1 MVEMFFS
8 FRYYSQLFR
17 IKPIMVQEVYGL
29 LKGFTKQGKGVIVRE
44 GKFFCSHIDDTQFGV
59 YLELSTCIEQLKNLL
74 DSYKNQHFGYTLILS
89 SQESIVDNNA
99 LLSKLIHY
107 YPYQGSIWC
116 NPEIKEHLSYFFDI
130 EEEGYEGRFFALKE
144 LKKQGEKNTI
154 FLLPEEEESLQKFFQ
169 KPEKCTIFINQNAIF
184 LSHLISTFIQK
195 QKENSIHCIRLP
207 FGITSCGIGRLFLSL
222 EQYLLEEEKK
232 KLSYLMPQWYRSFVS
247 KALLELSIEVFQRVF
262 QRLTEKIEIEE
273 GKLYLFLENIH
284 LASPQIFPFL
294 VSLIEKLQ
302 QHPQVHIIGTSTT
315 KHHLL
320 FLQPLNPQCITI
332 QKNRG
337 TEKNRTLTSSSD
349 ILMYWYLV
357 YVLKDFF
364 PPSLCQDIIQKT
376 TILSEQTIENTLFH
390 LVQEGFLFSKE
401 VPYAPEELL
410 MPLILKDLEKEKTK
424 LQTSLTTILKNH
436 ISSGQILPSGTLLRK
451 LLHFQI
457 PIPQD
462 LLIQSIIQDLYDE
475 IEEELSFLKQEGHI
489 DALLPEKDRYALEYI
504 ITTSTH
510 LFSGNEHSIKS
521 ALSFPLPEQYPSSW
535 YESFAYTNRA
545 LLELAFYKKED
556 ALLHIKQALLE
567 GQRRIPDFLLSRIYR
582 VFALV
587 ELQHEH
593 IQEALEY
600 ISFSIET
607 AKNSSLLPERF
618 RTFFYAAV
626 ISFLYGNYSRALYYL
641 TQSKMLAEEAHL
653 SEWLKTCIFLEG
665 RIYFETGMYRQAY
678 HTFSQIEESEGAEL
692 WMYRTKTYLHNQ
704 TNIGQIQ
711 KNEKGFFQIEAAFFK
726 GLYEEVQAATEILE
740 GAFQKESFLYTEQ
753 PDREQSFAHVE
764 VLLAPRQHLM
774 AKLTSGYTILAS
786 YKAHQLDI
794 KTAISQMEEVLASCV
809 SEFDGPFEMM
819 NLSLYIELLKDSS
832 PNLLDFDTALSKA
845 FKRLQTRASR
855 IDDYTLREA
864 YLYQSYWN
872 GRLMEAAKERK
883 LC

>member
-1 MVEMFFS
+1 MLEMFFS

-17 IKPIMVQEVYGL
+17 IKPTMVQEVYGL
-29 LKGFTKQGKGVIVRE
+29 LKGFTQQGKGVVGRE

-59 YLELSTCIEQLKNLL
+59 YLELTTCIEQLKILL

-99 LLSKLIHY
+99 LLSKLIHS

-116 NPEIKEHLSYFFDI
+116 NPEIKEHLSYFFEI
-130 EEEGYEGRFFALKE
+130 EENEYEGKFFFLKE
-144 LKKQGEKNTI
+144 RKKQIEKNI
-154 FLLPEEEESLQKFFQ
+154 ISLLPAEEESFQKFFQ
-169 KPEKCTIFINQNAIF
+169 KPEKCTIFINQNSIF
-184 LSHLISTFIQK
+184 LSYLVSTFIQK
-195 QKENSIHCIRLP
+195 QKENSAHCIRVP
-207 FGITSCGIGRLFLSL
+207 FGITSGGIGRLYLSL
-222 EQYLLEEEKK
+222 EQYLQEEEKK
-232 KLSYLMPQWYRSFVS
+232 KLSYLMPQLYRSFVS
-247 KALLELSIEVFQRVF
+247 KALLERSTELFYQVF
-262 QRLTEKIEIEE
+262 QRLTETIEIKQEE
-273 GKLYLFLENIH
+273 LYLFLENIH

-302 QHPQVHIIGTSTT
+302 HHPRVHIIGTSTT
-315 KHHLL
+315 KHNLL
-320 FLQPLNPQCITI
+320 FLQPLNPQGITI
-332 QKNRG
+332 QKNIWI
-337 TEKNRTLTSSSD
+337 EKDRTILSSSD
-349 ILMYWYLV
+349 IVMYWYLV

-364 PPSLCQDIIQKT
+364 PPSLCQDIIRKT
-376 TILSEQTIENTLFH
+376 TMLSEQTIENTLSH
-390 LVQEGFLFSKE
+390 LVQEGLLFAKE

-410 MPLILKDLEKEKTK
+410 MPLILKDLEKEQAK
-424 LQTSLTTILKNH
+424 LQTSLITILKNH
-436 ISSGQILPSGTLLRK
+436 ISSGQILASGTLLRK

-475 IEEELSFLKQEGHI
+475 IEDELSFLKQEGHI

-521 ALSFPLPEQYPSSW
+521 ALSFPLPDQYPSSW

-545 LLELAFYKKED
+545 LLELAFYKKEE
-556 ALLHIKQALLE
+556 ALLHIKHALLE
-567 GQRRIPDFLLSRIYR
+567 GQRRLPDFLLSRIYR

-607 AKNSSLLPERF
+607 AKNSSLVPERF

-641 TQSKMLAEEAHL
+641 TQSKMLAEEAYL

-665 RIYFETGMYRQAY
+665 RIYFETGKYRQAY

-704 TNIGQIQ
+704 TSTGQIQ

-726 GLYEEVQAATEILE
+726 GLYDEIQEATEILE
-740 GAFQKESFLYTEQ
+740 GTFQKESFLYTEQ
-753 PDREQSFAHVE
+753 PDREQSFAHAE
-764 VLLAPRQHLM
+764 VLLAPRHHLM
-774 AKLTSGYTILAS
+774 AKMTAGYSVLAS
-786 YKAHQLDI
+786 YKTHQLDI
-794 KTAISQMEEVLASCV
+794 KTAISRMEEILASCA
-809 SEFDGPFEMM
+809 SEFDGPFEMI

-855 IDDYTLREA
+855 IDDYALREA
-864 YLYQSYWN
+864 YLYGSYWN
-872 GRLMEAAKERK
+872 SRLMEAAKERK